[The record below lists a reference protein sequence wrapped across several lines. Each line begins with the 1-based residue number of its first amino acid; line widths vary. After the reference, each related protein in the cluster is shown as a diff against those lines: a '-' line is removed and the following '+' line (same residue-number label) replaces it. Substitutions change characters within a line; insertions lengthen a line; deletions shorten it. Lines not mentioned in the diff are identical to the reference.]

1 MDPSSI
7 LGDSTIFNFI
17 MYYFSKI
24 LYVGFCLTT
33 LFMSCET
40 KLGHNESQIMKK
52 SEKPI
57 IQTTINKAIDFKLS
71 DDNVMEFFLEYD
83 KHNKENMV
91 RIVTD
96 YGNIQIQLFD
106 NTKFHRSN
114 FIYLTKKNYFEGTQ
128 FYRVINNFVIQ
139 AGNSDNRKIS
149 QKRKKIGR
157 YLLPNDL
164 DRGYSHE
171 RGMVSIPSSLVD
183 NPYKMASPFEFFI
196 VQSKNGAHHL
206 DGNYTVF
213 GKVISGMSTVDK
225 IAAVPTDN
233 LDWPLQNIYI
243 KRVEII
249 E

>member
-1 MDPSSI
+1 
-7 LGDSTIFNFI
+7 
-17 MYYFSKI
+17 
-24 LYVGFCLTT
+24 
-33 LFMSCET
+33 
-40 KLGHNESQIMKK
+40 MKK
-52 SEKPI
+52 SETPI
-57 IQTTINKAIDFKLS
+57 IQTTINKEIDFKLS

-96 YGNIQIQLFD
+96 YGNIEIELFD

-164 DRGYSHE
+164 DKGYRHE
-171 RGMVSIPSSLVD
+171 RGMVSMPSSLID

-213 GKVISGMSTVDK
+213 GLVTSGMDIVDK
-225 IAAVPTDN
+225 IAATPTDD

>member
-1 MDPSSI
+1 MI
-7 LGDSTIFNFI
+7 GKT
-17 MYYFSKI
+17 
-24 LYVGFCLTT
+24 
-33 LFMSCET
+33 
-40 KLGHNESQIMKK
+40 Q
-52 SEKPI
+52 KPI
-57 IQTTINKAIDFKLS
+57 TQKKIDKDVDFKLS

-83 KHNKENMV
+83 KHNKENLV
-91 RIVTD
+91 RIITD
-96 YGNIQIQLFD
+96 FGNIEIQLFD

-114 FIYLTKKNYFEGTQ
+114 FIFLTKKNYFEGTQ

-164 DRGYSHE
+164 DKGYSHK
-171 RGMVSIPSSLVD
+171 RGMVSMPSSLVD

-213 GKVISGMSTVDK
+213 GKVTSGMDTVDK
-225 IAAVPTDN
+225 IASTPTDN

>member
-1 MDPSSI
+1 
-7 LGDSTIFNFI
+7 
-17 MYYFSKI
+17 
-24 LYVGFCLTT
+24 
-33 LFMSCET
+33 MSCDS
-40 KLGHNESQIMKK
+40 KLDIKESQIINKTV
-52 SEKPI
+52 KPI
-57 IQTTINKAIDFKLS
+57 IQTTINKEIDFKLS
-71 DDNVMEFFLEYD
+71 DKNVMEFFLEYN
-83 KHNKENMV
+83 KYNKENKV
-91 RIVTD
+91 RIYTD
-96 YGNIQIQLFD
+96 FGNIEIELFKE
-106 NTKFHRSN
+106 TKFHRSN
-114 FIYLTKKNYFEGTQ
+114 FIYLTKKNYFKDTQ

-164 DRGYSHE
+164 DKGYSHE
-171 RGMVSIPSSLVD
+171 RGMVSMPSSLID

-196 VQSKNGAHHL
+196 VQSKSGAHHL

-213 GKVISGMSTVDK
+213 GKVTSGMDTVDK
-225 IAAVPTDN
+225 IASAATDN

>member
-1 MDPSSI
+1 MFIITNKIHFKLFLITFYI
-7 LGDSTIFNFI
+7 LFLSCDTNDKKPKKTIEL
-17 MYYFSKI
+17 S
-24 LYVGFCLTT
+24 
-33 LFMSCET
+33 
-40 KLGHNESQIMKK
+40 KK
-52 SEKPI
+52 SDIISEIKKEK
-57 IQTTINKAIDFKLS
+57 DFKLS

-83 KHNKENMV
+83 KHNKENLV

-96 YGNIQIQLFD
+96 YGNIEIQLFD

-164 DRGYSHE
+164 DKGYSHE
-171 RGMVSIPSSLVD
+171 RGMVSMPSSLVD

-196 VQSKNGAHHL
+196 VQSKTGAHHL
-206 DGNYTVF
+206 DGDYTVF
-213 GKVISGMSTVDK
+213 GRVASGMNTVDK
-225 IAAVPTDN
+225 IAATPTDN

>member
-1 MDPSSI
+1 MFKIINKINFKLFLITFYI
-7 LGDSTIFNFI
+7 LF
-17 MYYFSKI
+17 FSCDKNDKKSKKNI
-24 LYVGFCLTT
+24 EL
-33 LFMSCET
+33 S
-40 KLGHNESQIMKK
+40 KK
-52 SEKPI
+52 SELITKI
-57 IQTTINKAIDFKLS
+57 KKEEKFKLS
-71 DDNVMEFFLEYD
+71 DENVMEFFLEYD
-83 KHNKENMV
+83 KHNKENLV

-96 YGNIQIQLFD
+96 FGNIEIQLFD

-114 FIYLTKKNYFEGTQ
+114 FIYLTKKNYFENTQ

-139 AGNSDNRKIS
+139 AGNSDNKKIS

-157 YLLPNDL
+157 YLLPNDF
-164 DRGYSHE
+164 DKGYSHE
-171 RGMVSIPSSLVD
+171 RGMVSMPSSLVD

-206 DGNYTVF
+206 DGDYTVF
-213 GKVISGMSTVDK
+213 GKVISGMNTVDK
-225 IAAVPTDN
+225 IAATPTDN

>member
-1 MDPSSI
+1 
-7 LGDSTIFNFI
+7 
-17 MYYFSKI
+17 
-24 LYVGFCLTT
+24 
-33 LFMSCET
+33 MSCDT
-40 KLGHNESQIMKK
+40 KLGNKESQIMNK

-57 IQTTINKAIDFKLS
+57 IQTTINKEIDFKLS

-91 RIVTD
+91 RIITD
-96 YGNIQIQLFD
+96 YGNIEIELFD

-128 FYRVINNFVIQ
+128 FYRVINNFVVQ

-164 DRGYSHE
+164 DKGYRHE
-171 RGMVSIPSSLVD
+171 RGMVSMPSSLID

-213 GKVISGMSTVDK
+213 GSVTSGMDTVDK
-225 IAAVPTDN
+225 IAATPTDD

-243 KRVEII
+243 KRLSLIHI
-249 E
+249 

>member
-1 MDPSSI
+1 MFKIINKINYKLFLITFYI
-7 LGDSTIFNFI
+7 LF
-17 MYYFSKI
+17 FSCDKNDKKPKKNI
-24 LYVGFCLTT
+24 EL
-33 LFMSCET
+33 S
-40 KLGHNESQIMKK
+40 KK
-52 SEKPI
+52 SELITKI
-57 IQTTINKAIDFKLS
+57 KKEEKFKLS
-71 DDNVMEFFLEYD
+71 DENVMEFFLEYD
-83 KHNKENMV
+83 KHNKENLV

-96 YGNIQIQLFD
+96 YGNIEIQLFD

-114 FIYLTKKNYFEGTQ
+114 FIYLTKKNYFEDTQ

-139 AGNSDNRKIS
+139 AGNSDNKKIS
-149 QKRKKIGR
+149 RKRKKIGR

-164 DRGYSHE
+164 DKGYSHE
-171 RGMVSIPSSLVD
+171 RGMVSMPSSLVD

-213 GKVISGMSTVDK
+213 GRVISGMDTVDK
-225 IAAVPTDN
+225 IAETPTDD

>member
-1 MDPSSI
+1 
-7 LGDSTIFNFI
+7 

-24 LYVGFCLTT
+24 LQVFFCFTT
-33 LFMSCET
+33 LFVGCDS
-40 KLGHNESQIMKK
+40 KLDNNESQIMNKTQ
-52 SEKPI
+52 KPI
-57 IQTTINKAIDFKLS
+57 THKTINKEVDFKLS
-71 DDNVMEFFLEYD
+71 DKNVMEFFLEYD
-83 KHNKENMV
+83 KHNKENLV

-96 YGNIQIQLFD
+96 YGNIEIQLFD

-164 DRGYSHE
+164 DKGYSHK
-171 RGMVSIPSSLVD
+171 RGMVSMPSSLVD
-183 NPYKMASPFEFFI
+183 NPYKMASPYEFFI
-196 VQSKNGAHHL
+196 VQSREGAHHL

-213 GKVISGMSTVDK
+213 GKVTTGMNTVDK
-225 IAAVPTDN
+225 IAATPTDN
-233 LDWPLQNIYI
+233 LDWPLKNIYI

>member
-1 MDPSSI
+1 MDKVQK
-7 LGDSTIFNFI
+7 TI
-17 MYYFSKI
+17 
-24 LYVGFCLTT
+24 
-33 LFMSCET
+33 T
-40 KLGHNESQIMKK
+40 KKK
-52 SEKPI
+52 
-57 IQTTINKAIDFKLS
+57 TNKELDFKLS
-71 DDNVMEFFLEYD
+71 DENVMEFFLEYD
-83 KHNKENMV
+83 KHNKENKV

-96 YGNIQIQLFD
+96 YGNIEIQLFD

-164 DRGYSHE
+164 DKGYSHK
-171 RGMVSIPSSLVD
+171 RGMVSMPSSLVD
-183 NPYKMASPFEFFI
+183 NPYKMASPYEFFI
-196 VQSKNGAHHL
+196 VQSREGAHHL

-213 GKVISGMSTVDK
+213 GKVTTGMNTVDK
-225 IAAVPTDN
+225 IAASPTDN
-233 LDWPLQNIYI
+233 LDWPLKNIYI

>member
-1 MDPSSI
+1 
-7 LGDSTIFNFI
+7 
-17 MYYFSKI
+17 
-24 LYVGFCLTT
+24 
-33 LFMSCET
+33 MSCDT
-40 KLGHNESQIMKK
+40 KLGNNESQIMNK

-96 YGNIQIQLFD
+96 YGNIEIELFD

-157 YLLPNDL
+157 YLLPNVL

>member
-1 MDPSSI
+1 MNYYSKLLSLAPI
-7 LGDSTIFNFI
+7 LIFVL
-17 MYYFSKI
+17 FSCKEEKV
-24 LYVGFCLTT
+24 LKNSQLNN
-33 LFMSCET
+33 
-40 KLGHNESQIMKK
+40 NEIIKEKK
-52 SEKPI
+52 
-57 IQTTINKAIDFKLS
+57 QTNLFKLS
-71 DDNVMEFFLEYD
+71 DENVMEFFLEYD
-83 KHNKENMV
+83 RHNKENKV

-96 YGNIQIQLFD
+96 YGNIEMRLFN

-164 DRGYSHE
+164 DKGYSHK
-171 RGMVSIPSSLVD
+171 RGMVSMPSSLVD

-206 DGNYTVF
+206 DGSYTVF
-213 GKVISGMSTVDK
+213 GKVISGMDTVDK
-225 IAAVPTDN
+225 IASTPTDN

>member
-1 MDPSSI
+1 MLPFIGCDTKSDNI
-7 LGDSTIFNFI
+7 KDQIVNKTQKTIPEKRI
-17 MYYFSKI
+17 
-24 LYVGFCLTT
+24 
-33 LFMSCET
+33 
-40 KLGHNESQIMKK
+40 KK
-52 SEKPI
+52 E
-57 IQTTINKAIDFKLS
+57 IDFKLS
-71 DDNVMEFFLEYD
+71 DKNVMEFFLEYD
-83 KHNKENMV
+83 KHNKENKV
-91 RIVTD
+91 RIYTD
-96 YGNIQIQLFD
+96 FGNIEIELFR

-128 FYRVINNFVIQ
+128 FYRVINDFVIQ

-164 DRGYSHE
+164 DKGYRHE
-171 RGMVSIPSSLVD
+171 RGMVSMPSSLID

-213 GKVISGMSTVDK
+213 GSVTSGMDTVDK
-225 IAAVPTDN
+225 IAATPTDDI
-233 LDWPLQNIYI
+233 DWPLQNIYI